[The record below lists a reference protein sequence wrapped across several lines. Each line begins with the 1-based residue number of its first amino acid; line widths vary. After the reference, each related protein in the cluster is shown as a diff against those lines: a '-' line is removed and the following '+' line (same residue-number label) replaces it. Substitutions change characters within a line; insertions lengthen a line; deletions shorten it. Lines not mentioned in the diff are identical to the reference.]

1 MQPRPTNSFARAARA
16 EKLAKL
22 LEAADL
28 TARQGGLDPYIH
40 AVSIAECW
48 KRATREHFARLAV
61 LAACH
66 PPSATTVAEFLEAL
80 ERRAVRGAA

>member
-1 MQPRPTNSFARAARA
+1 MNPFERAARS
-16 EKLAKL
+16 EQLTKL
-22 LEAADL
+22 LDAADL
-28 TARQGGLDPYIH
+28 TARQGGLDPHIH
-40 AVSIAECW
+40 AGSILECW

-66 PPSATTVAEFLEAL
+66 PPSPVTVAEFIDAL